1 MPQPQWL
8 IEGLFEVNGLVML
21 AGPPGNYKSFLA
33 LDWLLCMSTGL
44 KWCNRLTTPAKT
56 LYVLGEGKASL
67 LKRMETWITYND
79 LGEREMERLKENF
92 RVTFNVPQMASKA
105 STDNLLNDLENEN
118 FHPSVIVIDTFARS
132 FVGLDENSQKDTGL
146 WIESAERLREKG
158 MAVIFLHHTKK
169 NMDYGLQYRGSSAIM
184 GAMDTAMVLSKDGQS
199 ARVVLKVVKQKDHEE
214 AKPMTFIRQVIGSSR
229 EEGSVVLVPAP
240 SIDERFTVE
249 GQHIDEVIKQL
260 IRDDTF
266 ESDRARSRILVTSYG
281 FTDSAAQS
289 RVAAM
294 KKRMEKEKDNEQALV
309 TR

>member
-1 MPQPQWL
+1 
-8 IEGLFEVNGLVML
+8 
-21 AGPPGNYKSFLA
+21 
-33 LDWLLCMSTGL
+33 
-44 KWCNRLTTPAKT
+44 
-56 LYVLGEGKASL
+56 
-67 LKRMETWITYND
+67 
-79 LGEREMERLKENF
+79 
-92 RVTFNVPQMASKA
+92 
-105 STDNLLNDLENEN
+105 
-118 FHPSVIVIDTFARS
+118 
-132 FVGLDENSQKDTGL
+132 
-146 WIESAERLREKG
+146 
-158 MAVIFLHHTKK
+158 
-169 NMDYGLQYRGSSAIM
+169 MDYGLQYRGSSAIM

-294 KKRMEKEKDNEQALV
+294 KKRMEKEKENEQALV